1 MRRLAILSLLAFLV
15 FGLQI
20 AMRNTQSPLQAIRA
34 MYISKME
41 LFYQQSLD
49 FQNDLKSDLE
59 PSELQASFRELRGHF
74 KQVEF
79 MLEYLQPQDVKD
91 HLNGA
96 PLPKTERNAPRLV
109 VIEPKGMQ
117 RMEEL
122 LYEEEL
128 DRAELL
134 KLSKEFSYQLGQV
147 NRFAQMLPFDDRQVF
162 EAMRMGLVRIMSMGI
177 TGFDTP
183 ASDDA
188 ITETAVAWQS
198 ITDFTNAYLDYLD
211 DDSLSTKIR
220 STFKAGFQKLN
231 QADFETFDRADFIRN
246 YLQPLYGN
254 LLVLHNSLQYET
266 LDEVFQGEVAYN
278 YNSQDIF
285 SKDFFNLTFYTGL
298 NTDAPEFEAQ
308 KSLGKLLF
316 FDPVLSG
323 DLEKSCASCHNPS
336 LGFSDG
342 LAKSPARGGGTL
354 NRNAPGLYNALY
366 AEKFFYDLRADR
378 METQMEHVIFSE
390 KEFGS
395 SYKTIFRRLA
405 ESEEYQSL
413 FKEAFPQAKGG
424 ISRYQ
429 LSQAIMA
436 FMSELSAFDT
446 KVDRYLR
453 GEGESLTQEEYL
465 GFNLFMGKAACATCH
480 FAPNFSG
487 LVPPF
492 YNENESEVLG
502 VLSAPEHKTLD
513 ADLGRYAGGVVQD
526 EAQFFKNSF
535 KTVGL
540 RNVALTAPYF
550 HNGAYPDL
558 MSVLEFYNNGG
569 GQGSGLELPHQTL
582 PGDSL
587 GLEQIELEALEAF
600 MHALTDT
607 TYLPQAPSI
616 LPKINKIKRKG
627 LKY

>member
-1 MRRLAILSLLAFLV
+1 MRRLILLTAITLLV
-15 FGLQI
+15 FALSI
-20 AMRNTQSPLQAIRA
+20 AMKNTESPLPQIRE
-34 MYISKME
+34 MYLINLE
-41 LFYQQSLD
+41 FFHQQSLV
-49 FQNDLKSDLE
+49 FHNDLKSDLK
-59 PSELQASFRELRGHF
+59 PSELQASFRKLRASF
-74 KQVEF
+74 KQIEF
-79 MLEYLQPQDVKD
+79 MLDYLQPQDVKD

-109 VIEPKGMQ
+109 LIEPKGMQ
-117 RMEEL
+117 RIEEL
-122 LYEEEL
+122 LYAEEP

-147 NRFAQMLPFDDRQVF
+147 YRFAPRMAFDDRQVF
-162 EAMRMGLVRIMSMGI
+162 EAMRMGLVRIMSLGI

-183 ASDDA
+183 GSEDA
-188 ITETAVAWQS
+188 IAESAIAWKAIS
-198 ITDFTNAYLDYLD
+198 DYALIYLDYVEH
-211 DDSLSTKIR
+211 DSWSKEVQTKFADGYQI
-220 STFKAGFQKLN
+220 LL

-246 YLQPLYGN
+246 YLHPLYGD
-254 LLVLHNSLQYET
+254 LLILHQSLHYET
-266 LDEVFQGEVAYN
+266 LEEVFRGQVAYN
-278 YNSQDIF
+278 YHSADLF
-285 SKDFFNLTFYTGL
+285 AKDFFNLSFFTGL
-298 NTDAPEFEAQ
+298 QADAPEFIAQ
-308 KSLGKLLF
+308 QNLGKLLF
-316 FDPVLSG
+316 FDPVLSE
-323 DLEKSCASCHNPS
+323 DLDKSCASCHNPN

-342 LAKSPARGGGTL
+342 RAKSLARGGGNL

-390 KEFGS
+390 QEFGS

-405 ESEEYQSL
+405 ESAEYQAL
-413 FKEAFPQAKGG
+413 FRQAFPQAKGE

-446 KVDRYLR
+446 KIDRYLR
-453 GEGESLTQEEYL
+453 GEAESLSEQEHL

-492 YNENESEVLG
+492 FNENESEVLG
-502 VLSAPEHKTLD
+502 VLSAPDSKTLD

-526 EAQFFKNSF
+526 EAPFFKNSF

-569 GQGSGLELPHQTL
+569 GQGAGLDLPQQTL
-582 PGDSL
+582 PADSL
-587 GLEQIELEALEAF
+587 GLEPFELEALEAF
-600 MHALTDT
+600 MRALTDT
-607 TYLPQAPSI
+607 SHLIQVPSG
-616 LPKINKIKRKG
+616 LPKINKINRQMS
-627 LKY
+627 Y